1 MISFIIHLRKDT
13 DERAKNINIVIPY
26 FKSLIHDCE
35 FIFIEDDKESHF
47 KYLQEDN
54 IYYHF
59 KNEGTYN
66 KCKSYNLG
74 LKQSTRDIVCFLDI
88 DCIISK
94 ESLYKVIEQ
103 IQKTDGI
110 YIGYNGTCIYFEY
123 SVKNKIT
130 TSDNLYEFLDSFIDK
145 KNIYTMY
152 KNEKYAVTNTAAVGG
167 CLLGTRKIFDKIN
180 GFNPN
185 FIGWGYEDNEIISRA
200 RILKVPVY
208 CINTP
213 KPYLFHLPHEISE
226 GRDKSQHEFYSNNHR
241 EVAKIESM
249 NIDQLKQYIKTW

>member
-13 DERAKNINIVIPY
+13 DERTKNINIVIPY
-26 FKSLIHDCE
+26 FKSLIPDCE
-35 FIFIEDDKESHF
+35 FIFIEDDREPHF
-47 KYLQEDN
+47 EYLQEDN
-54 IYYHF
+54 IYYYF

-74 LKQSTRDIVCFLDI
+74 LKKSTREIVCFLDI

-94 ESLYKVIEQ
+94 ESLNKVIEQ

-110 YIGYNGTCIYFEY
+110 YIGYNGTCIYFNY
-123 SVKNKIT
+123 LIKNKIIQ
-130 TSDNLYEFLDSFIDK
+130 SDNLYEFLDSFVDK

-152 KNEKYAVTNTAAVGG
+152 KNERYTVANTAAVGG
-167 CLLGTRKIFDKIN
+167 CLLGSRKIFNSIN

-208 CINTP
+208 AINTP
-213 KPYLFHLPHEISE
+213 KPYLFHLPHEIAE
-226 GRDKSQHEFYSNNHR
+226 GRDKSNHEFYNNNHK
-241 EVAKIESM
+241 EVTKIESM
-249 NIDQLKQYIKTW
+249 NIDELKQYIKTW